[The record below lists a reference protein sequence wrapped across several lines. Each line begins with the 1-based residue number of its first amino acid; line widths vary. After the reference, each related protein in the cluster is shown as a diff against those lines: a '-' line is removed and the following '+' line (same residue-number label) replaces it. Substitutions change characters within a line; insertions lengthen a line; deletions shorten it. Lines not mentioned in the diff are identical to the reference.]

1 MTKLLCNGNDIG
13 FTILAYTLHQPIQ
26 QELIANP
33 SDFVLGYVTNGKF
46 TYTDAGGLTE
56 ANHHWSLDIIN
67 KFPYSD
73 KECSWIVYAC
83 PPRKTEKFA

>member
-13 FTILAYTLHQPIQ
+13 FTILAYTPVELDEPNRPIQ

-56 ANHHWSLDIIN
+56 ANHHWSLDI
-67 KFPYSD
+67 
-73 KECSWIVYAC
+73 
-83 PPRKTEKFA
+83 